1 MFVELAD
8 MFALRSLVM
17 VVISVLLSGLLLQ
30 ACGQSS
36 EQAKPKVEIKAAPK
50 LTNDA
55 TTYANAA
62 WTLMNQVDGLVYSK
76 QLDVLDVQVRQ
87 PARKL
92 STDWRINVKM
102 TDSVTEGKYA
112 LCRKALTSLEI
123 WARET
128 LEQGSSLAQKQAD
141 YERDK
146 QQCKGAIDHPEL
158 GNTDPKKK
166 GI

>member
-8 MFALRSLVM
+8 MFALRSRVM

-36 EQAKPKVEIKAAPK
+36 EQVKPKVEIKAAPK

-62 WTLMNQVDGLVYSK
+62 WMLMNQVDGLVYSK

-141 YERDK
+141 YQRDK

>member
-8 MFALRSLVM
+8 MFALRSRVM

-36 EQAKPKVEIKAAPK
+36 EQVKPKVEIKAAPK

-62 WTLMNQVDGLVYSK
+62 WMLMNQVDGLVYSK

-128 LEQGSSLAQKQAD
+128 LEQGSSLAQKQSD

>member
-1 MFVELAD
+1 MLMFKTR
-8 MFALRSLVM
+8 ALLTVSL
-17 VVISVLLSGLLLQ
+17 ISSVLLLQ
-30 ACGQSS
+30 ACGNDHQSP
-36 EQAKPKVEIKAAPK
+36 EQAQIKPAPK

-62 WTLMNQVDGLVYSK
+62 WKLINEVDPLVYNR
-76 QLDVLDVQVRQ
+76 QLDQLEKQVRE

-123 WARET
+123 WARTT
-128 LEQGSSLAQKQAD
+128 LENGSSVAQKQAD
-141 YERDK
+141 YGRDK
-146 QQCKGAIDHPEL
+146 KQCENAIANPAL
-158 GNTDPKKK
+158 GNTDPKQK
-166 GI
+166 GTAIAEMQ